1 MAERNAPLP
10 MRPTKLFG
18 RIMEFVNAPS
28 YRLARKLIAPQ
39 SGQRLME
46 IGFGSGRLLEMLAQS
61 AKDIHLAGIDPTE
74 AMVEMARARR
84 TLAQRAGSLDL
95 KRGMPEALPWADSMF
110 DAVAAVHCFQF
121 WEDPERAAREVLRV
135 LVPGG
140 RLVVILRNH
149 EGHAPAWLP
158 NPISRSGNEYDGACT
173 LLTETG
179 FALVRDG
186 GRAGTSKAITASS

>member
-18 RIMEFVNAPS
+18 RIMEVMNAPS
-28 YRLARKLIAPQ
+28 YRLARKLMTPKP
-39 SGQRLME
+39 GQQLME

-61 AKDIHLAGIDPTE
+61 ATDVHLAGIDPTE

-84 TLAQRAGSLDL
+84 TLVRRAGSIDL
-95 KRGMPEALPWADSMF
+95 KCGVPEALPWADSMF

-121 WEDPERAAREVLRV
+121 WKDPEQAVREILRV

-158 NPISRSGNEYDGACT
+158 NPISRSGNEYDGACA
-173 LLTETG
+173 LLSESG
-179 FALVRDG
+179 FAQVRGG
-186 GRAGTSKAITASS
+186 GRAGTSKAIMASL